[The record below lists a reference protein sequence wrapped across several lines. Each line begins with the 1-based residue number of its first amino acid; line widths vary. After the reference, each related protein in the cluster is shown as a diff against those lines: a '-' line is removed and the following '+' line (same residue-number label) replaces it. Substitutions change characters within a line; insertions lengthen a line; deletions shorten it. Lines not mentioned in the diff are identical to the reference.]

1 MQEPD
6 FETRPSQEGIRADLH
21 ELVLGAIRTTLETVM
36 QHAVSFIVG
45 ARPHERTD
53 TRRDVRN
60 GSYSRRLATTSGAV
74 DLDVPRTR
82 TRGTAR
88 AVIGRYKRRA
98 PEIDAAITEAYV
110 GGVSTRKMTG
120 ITEALLGE
128 SVSRSSVSRVTARLE
143 EQVDALRR
151 APIGE
156 PVVYLYLDA
165 TFLDARWA
173 RQVENVSALV
183 AYGVGPDGKRRLLA
197 VTIGVSESEDSWT
210 DLLQQLVARG
220 LHGVRLVISDDHA
233 GLKAAVRRLLPEVP
247 HQRCTV
253 HLTRNITAKTP
264 QRLRSR
270 VAREAVRILHAPT
283 LAKAKECKAE
293 LGAGLGA
300 QVPEAM
306 QCLDAGFDA
315 ATRYYSLPMEHWKR
329 IRSTNGLERLHGEV
343 KRRINSVGAFPDR
356 ASALRLITAVAL
368 QVTAIWSDR
377 RYLDFTQHV
386 EAPVSNDQPAA

>member
-1 MQEPD
+1 VQQPD
-6 FETRPSQEGIRADLH
+6 SELNPSQADIRADLH

-36 QHAVSFIVG
+36 QHSVHFIVG
-45 ARPHERTD
+45 ARLHERTD

-60 GSYSRRLATTSGAV
+60 GSYSRQLTTPSGAI

-82 TRGTAR
+82 TQGAAG

-120 ITEALLGE
+120 VTEALMGE
-128 SVSRSSVSRVTARLE
+128 GVSRSAVSRVTARLE
-143 EQVDALRR
+143 EQVEALRL

-156 PVVYLYLDA
+156 AVTYLFLDA

-183 AYGVGPDGKRRLLA
+183 AYGVGLDGKRQLLA
-197 VTIGVSESEDSWT
+197 VTIGASESEDSWA

-220 LHGVRLVISDDHA
+220 LHGVQMVISDAHP
-233 GLKAAVRRLLPEVP
+233 GLKAAVRRLLPEAP

-253 HLTRNITAKTP
+253 HLTRNVTAKAP

-270 VAREAVRILHAPT
+270 IAREAVRILHAPS
-283 LAKAKECKAE
+283 LADAKKIKAE
-293 LGAGLGA
+293 FDAALGA
-300 QVPEAM
+300 QVPEARE
-306 QCLDAGFDA
+306 CLDAGFDA
-315 ATRYYSLPMEHWKR
+315 ATRYYSFPKEHWKR
-329 IRSTNGLERLHGEV
+329 IRSTNGLERLHGEI
-343 KRRINSVGAFPDR
+343 KRRIKSVGAFPDR

-368 QVTAIWSDR
+368 QVTTIWSDR

-386 EAPVSNDQPAA
+386 EAAASTT